1 MVYFVT
7 YGCYLLE
14 ACSSLMTEK
23 EPIWR
28 AGGGGA
34 GRSRGRGNCE
44 QDMLYK
50 KRIYSQKKGKINK
63 LRG

>member
-1 MVYFVT
+1 
-7 YGCYLLE
+7 
-14 ACSSLMTEK
+14 MTEK